1 MEVAIEWF
9 VLGNSHEFPRPT
21 AWDPPSLN
29 LLIHVLES
37 FSMTPISFLCSGPNY
52 VYSVKQKIPGGCASD
67 VLSMVINATPSYI
80 PVPMNLRWT
89 RRVNDP
95 LSPVLRDNACYA
107 FYSIRA
113 VEAVQI
119 SLLRVTSEHTWA
131 RFKHLQSKVQTRLVA
146 AIVSRNRS
154 DRYICF
160 RSIRQHHSIND
171 FF

>member
-113 VEAVQI
+113 VGSTDI
-119 SLLRVTSEHTWA
+119 SSARNLRAYMGTFQTPP
-131 RFKHLQSKVQTRLVA
+131 VQTRLVA